1 MEDIEIRGCPGLDV
15 LSACQMDELQV
26 SVRDMISKIR
36 REKKEDQKDG
46 WGIRCLLWKCE
57 D

>member
-46 WGIRCLLWKCE
+46 WGIRCLLCKCE